1 MVRATQKRRARAR
14 KARKAQNAPR
24 RQQTRGVRRVQMLP
38 QTKEALQAITS
49 PFKAKENTAK
59 IPDGKGGE
67 SFSTTD
73 KLRKSENNSVW
84 LRDIKQAN
92 EQWIQF
98 SNLLC
103 PRFEGTWHA
112 SGTIPVALNTM
123 KSGDL
128 QGFYKD
134 SQPNVGWNILANNA
148 PVAPYLTDCPVTITS
163 DPSGSSP
170 YVEYQRWRDIEIQ
183 TVYYFAVPGVSID
196 ATKGNLGGPI
206 NNTEAV
212 LPTGGSALDLATA
225 RPFAT
230 HPHVGNE
237 IYSGIPCD
245 PVTGLP
251 WPFSGD
257 RTTADVANNWLSTH
271 DLELDQSYG
280 LQCSAP
286 MQVYRVIDFTYS
298 MGTPPNSA
306 NATSNEDLLK
316 FISTMPDNGL
326 TVDQLKTIAGQFIN
340 VETPTTGDSTA
351 RYRCQTIHPL
361 AGVTQWENKLSNNVG
376 NTLYRKSNFFLPL
389 DDTDIPPPSEL
400 IDKVS
405 ERSYDVRSVSSFS
418 GRAPTPYPFKRDP
431 GIDVKKYGNTPTQN
445 YSPAHDDYIVLPSSQ
460 STYGV
465 GHEKI
470 PILSVPSDFT
480 YSEGHNGSITSQV
493 SEHQT
498 LDIHSYSGNPI
509 YDTSSGLVP
518 GQVGDLDVERGE
530 VDITSEISVDFKGGM
545 CEARRTVA
553 FGMKLF
559 STEAAL
565 TANGRVTGGELPLGL
580 VTDLLNFQNQK
591 YTRGSADVTTTA
603 SDWLPREDSMDAWSS
618 KIESRL
624 QDYHAFTARQ
634 GVTVRYNPLQTLEQS
649 EYIYTANESR
659 LFLTPVA
666 IPTEMISDNP
676 AGGGT
681 PTQMQLE
688 DFTEI
693 TAEREARRY
702 ILHQDNSLTAFSRV
716 RAEVPMPYHP
726 ACDGSE
732 MVPVITFSPADP
744 VILNY
749 DDNGVTA
756 EHASNDGLFFQAV
769 LHTENLSSLNF
780 PIETEDSVFDPNWE
794 CYSRICAESQNFPIV
809 VKGHSFASFFKKVG
823 QVCRT
828 AMRFGAKAI
837 EIGEVMLPLLGI

>member
-1 MVRATQKRRARAR
+1 
-14 KARKAQNAPR
+14 
-24 RQQTRGVRRVQMLP
+24 MLP
-38 QTKEALQAITS
+38 ETKEALQAITS

-103 PRFEGTWHA
+103 PRFQGSPLSATTA
-112 SGTIPVALNTM
+112 PLSTM
-123 KSGDL
+123 MTGDL

-163 DPSGSSP
+163 DPSAGSP
-170 YVEYQRWRDIEIQ
+170 YVEYQKWRDIEIQ

-196 ATKGNLGGPI
+196 ATKGNLGGPL

-212 LPTGGSALDLATA
+212 LPAGGNAMDKATA
-225 RPFAT
+225 RWYAGT
-230 HPHVGNE
+230 SGVGNE

-251 WPFSGD
+251 WPFTGGK
-257 RTTADVANNWLSTH
+257 TTADEANNWLSTH
-271 DLELDQSYG
+271 NLELDQSYG

-298 MGTPPNSA
+298 MGAPPSTA
-306 NATSNEDLLK
+306 SATSNEDLLK

-326 TVDQLKTIAGQFIN
+326 TVEQLKSIAGQFLS
-340 VETPTTGDSTA
+340 VESVNTPA
-351 RYRCQTIHPL
+351 QENRYRCQTIHPL
-361 AGVTQWENKLSNNVG
+361 AGVTRWENKLSANVG
-376 NTLYRKSNFFLPL
+376 NTLYRKSNFLLPL
-389 DDTDIPPPSEL
+389 NETDVPPPSDML
-400 IDKVS
+400 DKVS
-405 ERSYDVRSVSSFS
+405 DRSFDVRSVSSLHT
-418 GRAPTPYPFKRDP
+418 GRTPTPFPFKQDPVRDAKML
-431 GIDVKKYGNTPTQN
+431 GTLQN
-445 YSPAHDDYIVLPSSQ
+445 YSPSNDDYIVLPSSQ

-480 YSEGHNGSITSQV
+480 YSEGHNGSISAQV
-493 SEHQT
+493 SEHRT
-498 LDIHSYSGNPI
+498 LEVHSYTGNPI
-509 YDTSSGLVP
+509 FDTSQGQYP
-518 GQVGDLDVERGE
+518 GQVGDLSVDRGDVD
-530 VDITSEISVDFKGGM
+530 VTSEISVDFKGGM

-559 STEAAL
+559 STEAAI

-580 VTDLLNFQNQK
+580 VTDLLNFQNQE
-591 YTRGSADVTTTA
+591 YSRGSADVTTTA
-603 SDWLPREDSMDAWSS
+603 MDWLPREDSMDAWSS

-649 EYIYTANESR
+649 EYIYTSNESK

-666 IPTEMISDNP
+666 IPTELISDNP
-676 AGGGT
+676 SGGASPSVHLGDT
-681 PTQMQLE
+681 VAIE
-688 DFTEI
+688 SD
-693 TAEREARRY
+693 AARY
-702 ILHQDNSLTAFSRV
+702 VLHQDNSLTAFSRL

-749 DDNGVTA
+749 EDNGTPA
-756 EHASNDGLFFQAV
+756 EHSSNDGMFFQAV

-780 PIETEDSVFDPNWE
+780 PIDTEDSVFDPNWE